1 MRLFPALA
9 LVTAAGC
16 VAARPAA
23 GPPSPAPT
31 VRLGAGRA
39 DVPYDE
45 PFAKEKRALLKKI
58 NAQRRGA
65 GVAPVEYSLRAA
77 KAGDAFCRDAAAG
90 SFTGHWDLVG
100 RPPHLR
106 WAEAGGVDQHAENS
120 ASETRTPG
128 PIVTPMEQLLLEAH
142 ARMMAEVPPDD
153 GHRRT
158 VLDPSWT
165 HVGIGAALSG
175 GEFRMTEEFVQE
187 VLDWVEIPAG
197 PLPPGT
203 VAPFAGKVPP
213 GWTVALVG
221 VSFEPLPKAMTA
233 REVSA
238 RRRYGI
244 AEPYRRFLS
253 MPAAGTTWEGGE
265 KGEFAVGPGG
275 DFRLGIPLDR
285 GRGDYWVLVFA
296 SKGVFTGRALTSC
309 TAARIRAE

>member
-1 MRLFPALA
+1 MRLLPALA
-9 LVTAAGC
+9 LVAAAGC
-16 VAARPAA
+16 VAARPPGDA
-23 GPPSPAPT
+23 PAQVPT
-31 VRLGAGRA
+31 VRVGPGRA

-45 PFAKEKRALLKKI
+45 PFAKEKRALLRKI
-58 NAQRRGA
+58 NAERRDA
-65 GVAPVEYSLRAA
+65 GLSPVEYSLRAA
-77 KAGDAFCRDAAAG
+77 RAGDLFCKDAVEGAF
-90 SFTGHWDLVG
+90 SGHWDLRG

-128 PIVTPMEQLLLEAH
+128 PIATPMGQLLQEAH

-158 VLDPSWT
+158 VLDPLWT
-165 HVGIGAALSG
+165 HVGIGAALEG
-175 GEFRMTEEFVQE
+175 GEFRMTEEFVRE
-187 VLDWVEIPAG
+187 VLEWVEIPAG
-197 PLPPGT
+197 PLRPGG
-203 VAPFAGKVPP
+203 VAPFAAKAPA
-213 GWTVALVG
+213 GWTVALVA
-221 VSFEPLPKAMTA
+221 VAFEPLPRAATA

-285 GRGDYWVLVFA
+285 GPGDYWVMVFA
-296 SKGVFTGRALTSC
+296 SKGVFTGRALTPC